1 MKVFSAITAFC
12 LFSNAAAFTVK
23 TPRSSSTALR
33 MSDAQLGFPGAPTGG
48 NEPEVFS
55 LDLPF
60 QRFEGGDTL
69 RTWKMPQDG
78 ERVEYVVK
86 TNGRPM
92 KAKIELWQGP
102 IRKTHELTIDM
113 QDGDKTP
120 FRAILKYK
128 KGPQVLKISNIGPY
142 EFPLMAAVH
151 VPTNERAEKLRKM
164 TEDLFE
170 KSPKEFVQ
178 GGPGGSTK
186 GGAIRTF
193 PIPNNVKSAQ
203 MIVWSKEVSG
213 KGSKALIEV
222 LQGPNNPKQVLDF
235 SVAGGSQPYHCVFA
249 TPGEG
254 VTIRFTSKQF
264 LEFPTRIVVLP
275 YEYEEVTTS
284 DTLWM

>member
-1 MKVFSAITAFC
+1 VQSRRFAS
-12 LFSNAAAFTVK
+12 FTVK

-178 GGPGGSTK
+178 GGPGGCGLLRPLWSRWVHK
-186 GGAIRTF
+186 GRSNPHF
-193 PIPNNVKSAQ
+193 PH
-203 MIVWSKEVSG
+203 
-213 KGSKALIEV
+213 
-222 LQGPNNPKQVLDF
+222 PKQCKERTDDCLVQGGKWKRF
-235 SVAGGSQPYHCVFA
+235 KGPHRSVAG
-249 TPGEG
+249 T
-254 VTIRFTSKQF
+254 
-264 LEFPTRIVVLP
+264 
-275 YEYEEVTTS
+275 
-284 DTLWM
+284 